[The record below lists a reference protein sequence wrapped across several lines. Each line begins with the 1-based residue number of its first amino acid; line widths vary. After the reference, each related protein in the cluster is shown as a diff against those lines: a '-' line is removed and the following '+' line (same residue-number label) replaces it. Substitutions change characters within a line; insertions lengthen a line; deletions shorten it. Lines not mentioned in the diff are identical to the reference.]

1 MIGFYDYTVIAT
13 YGALFIAL
21 HGIYMLPP
29 QETRPQVFSV
39 SYAAAS

>member
-21 HGIYMLPP
+21 HGIYSSASVA
-29 QETRPQVFSV
+29 RPQVFSA